1 MTTDSNKTIVI
12 FTVNGINSL
21 LGWNAVLASLDYF
34 QKQFA
39 SYNIYSFLPIPLF
52 LGYLITGFSYH
63 ILSNRFKYIS
73 LITIGNTIISLAMAF
88 ILLVSITLDQTTIG
102 YSLLL
107 LASFLIGLGAN
118 ASQLTFFA
126 MINYL
131 SQDVV
136 SKFTV
141 GTALSGL
148 FITLIRMIILA
159 IAGANNDS
167 IYPIIIYFAIA
178 IAFNTGDLFLNR
190 AFCASTVYYEK
201 IDAFLLHHDD

>member
-1 MTTDSNKTIVI
+1 MDTKKTINI
-12 FTVNGINSL
+12 FMINGINSL

-39 SYNIYSFLPIPLF
+39 GYNIYSFLPIPLF

-63 ILSNRFKYIS
+63 ILSNRFKYIT
-73 LITIGNTIISLAMAF
+73 LITIGNTITTCALIFMLLSSL
-88 ILLVSITLDQTTIG
+88 LLDQTDIG
-102 YSLLL
+102 YGLLL
-107 LASFLIGLGAN
+107 FAALLNGLGSN

-141 GTALSGL
+141 GTALSGM
-148 FITLIRMIILA
+148 FITGIRAIILA
-159 IAGANNDS
+159 IAGAGNES
-167 IYPIIIYFAIA
+167 IYPIIIYFVLAIL
-178 IAFNTGDLFLNR
+178 FNTFDLFLNR
-190 AFCASTVYYEK
+190 HFCTSPVYYEK
-201 IDAFLLHHDD
+201 IDLFLLHHDQ